1 MFKYLIASL
10 LFLLAFLPPMEGKN
24 PPTNPNGQNNQA
36 RNEERASLREPC
48 QPGTSRATQD
58 INNVRALLLINGD
71 CWWDGENAQYIV
83 PKPVVGEIGVSA
95 IFAGAVWI
103 GGFDDGGSLKLAA
116 KTYGTSPQNN
126 GDTDFWPGPINLDD
140 DLEDNVLCTRWDEHF
155 EVLGADIEVHLRN
168 YQIAV
173 DNDVNYEIDDIPVSI
188 LGWPAKGNAYFE
200 GIYEF
205 ELPDT
210 DAGLA
215 GFFDRDG
222 DDAYEPEEGDYP
234 VIEIRGC
241 EDIQYADQMFFWIYN
256 DDANVHS
263 QSQNSQP
270 MEMEVQVQ
278 SFAYESNDE
287 LNNMTFQRY
296 KLINRGTEPLDSTFF
311 AVWVDADLGCAF
323 DDYVGCDVDRD
334 LAYVYNSDLVDGI
347 DPGSCDCSGTPT
359 YCTEIPLLGIDYF
372 RGPLDEFGEEI
383 GMSSFIYYNN
393 GGATPT
399 PPAGTTD
406 PSQAQEFYNY
416 LSGSWLDGAAY
427 TEGGN
432 GRGGATPIKYVFPGK
447 PNVDSDWTMAQ
458 GEGLPNGDR
467 RTLQASGPFRLV
479 PGATNELIIGAVFV
493 PNVDA
498 HPRVDLTTLLFAD
511 DIAQA
516 AFDNCFEIPNGPDAP
531 DVDWLELDQELVGFF
546 SNDPNTSNNYREQ
559 YEEKDLRGPDDSITY
574 VFEGYELYQ
583 LKSPVSELDDI
594 DNARLVFS
602 TDVKNGIT
610 ELYEWRGVANA
621 PGFEP
626 PFLYER
632 TIKADGDDEG
642 LRKSFKL
649 TVDAFN
655 NQALINNKKYY
666 YRAIAYG
673 YNNYLDF
680 NGVTAVGQ
688 RFQHILG
695 RRNNNTYTVI
705 PRRVVTDK
713 LNSNYGDGPI
723 VTRLDG
729 VGAGGTFLEI
739 SDESREEI
747 LNGTNDG
754 KVVYEP
760 NSSPIDVMVIN
771 PFKIVDGE
779 YELRITDSDGD
790 DELDS
795 WTVTDQ
801 DGNVTNSERSINN
814 LNEQLLGLYGFSV
827 NIFQTDD
834 VGDNIDQSNG
844 TIGFTVDYV
853 DPAGPQWLTA
863 FVDEPAG
870 PFDYIKTESGRQR
883 NAEDPNRSLNDFSDG
898 GLVPFRLTDTN
909 NGLNSDFVI
918 SPYWTSLNPLQRAL
932 LDTLPLLTEL
942 NNVDIVFT
950 SDKDKWSRCVILEAA
965 NEEYY
970 SSALGLGFETE
981 GGASSLDLRQ
991 SPSVGKEAGSDGKPL
1006 PDGDT
1011 DSAGNPRIGMGWFPG
1026 YAVDVESG
1034 ERLNI
1039 FFAENS
1045 VYDCSV
1051 EGIDDL
1057 CDRGSFATPPTGRDM
1072 MFNPTSEQFITGG
1085 ENAVDARNAYAGGQ
1099 HFLYVTNQPY
1109 DRCEAIYDTLNL
1121 VIPGLPTDFT
1131 QFIALNKITWTSIPA
1146 VTRGNEMLSYADGLI
1161 PNDVIVKAR
1170 VENPYA
1176 VKEGMGMNEG
1186 DPTYLLNFEGVTS
1199 SEFSGE
1205 RELDSILSEVRVV
1218 PNPYYGF
1225 SDYEVDKFSNIIKIT
1240 NLPAKATITI
1250 YTLDGRFVRR
1260 YDRDEAGSVPI
1271 GSERL
1276 VDRSQILPTLEWDL
1290 KNFDNIPVSSGIYL
1304 IHVDAPGVGQTVL
1317 KWFGVARQF
1326 DPAGL

>member
-1 MFKYLIASL
+1 MIRYLIASL
-10 LFLLAFLPPMEGKN
+10 LFLLAVLPSVEGKN
-24 PPTNPNGQNNQA
+24 PPKNPNGQNQA

-48 QPGTSRATQD
+48 QPGISRATQD

-71 CWWDGENAQYIV
+71 VWWDGDNAQYIV
-83 PKPVVGEIGVSA
+83 PKPVLGEIGVSA

-103 GGFDDGGSLKLAA
+103 GGFDDGGNLKLAA
-116 KTYGTSPQNN
+116 KTYGASN
-126 GDTDFWPGPINLDD
+126 GDTDFWPGPINLDTL
-140 DLEDNVLCTRWDEHF
+140 LEDDVLCSRWDEHF
-155 EVLGADIEVHLRN
+155 EILGSDIDAHLRN
-168 YQIAV
+168 YQAAIA
-173 DNDVNYEIDDIPVSI
+173 NDVDYEIEDIPTAI
-188 LGWPAKGNAYFE
+188 LGWPARGNAFFE
-200 GIYEF
+200 SINGF

-222 DDAYEPEEGDYP
+222 DETYEPEEGDYP
-234 VIEIRGC
+234 VIEVRGC
-241 EDIQYADQMFFWIYN
+241 PDVQYADQMFFWIYN

-263 QSQNSQP
+263 ESQNSQP
-270 MEMEVQVQ
+270 MRMEVQVQ
-278 SFAYESNDE
+278 SFAYKSNDE

-311 AVWVDADLGCAF
+311 AMWIDADLGCAF
-323 DDYVGCDVDRD
+323 DDYVGCNVERD
-334 LAYVYNSDLVDGI
+334 LAYIYNSDLVDGEVA
-347 DPGSCDCSGTPT
+347 GSCDCSGTPT
-359 YCTEIPLLGIDYF
+359 YCTEVPLLGIDYF

-406 PSQAQEFYNY
+406 PTQAQEFYNY

-427 TEGGN
+427 TEGGS
-432 GRGGATPIKYVFPGK
+432 GRGGSTPVKYVFPGR
-447 PNVDSDWTMAQ
+447 PTVDSEWTMAQ

-467 RTLQASGPFRLV
+467 RTLQASGPFRLT

-493 PNVDA
+493 PDVDA

-516 AFDNCFEIPNGPDAP
+516 AFDNCFEIPDGPDAP
-531 DVDWLELDQELVGFF
+531 DVDWLELDQEFVGFF
-546 SNDPNTSNNYREQ
+546 SNDPITSNNYLEQ

-583 LKSPVSELDDI
+583 LRSPNVDDLEDV
-594 DNARLVFS
+594 DNSRLVFS
-602 TDVKNGIT
+602 TDIKNGVT
-610 ELYEWRGVANA
+610 ELYEWLGIANA

-626 PFLYER
+626 PFLFER
-632 TIKADGDDEG
+632 TVKASGNDEG

-655 NQALINNKKYY
+655 NEALINNKKYY

-680 NGVTAVGQ
+680 NATTGIGQ

-695 RRNNNTYTVI
+695 RRRTTTYTVI

-713 LNSNYGDGPI
+713 LNSNFGDGPI

-729 VGAGGTFLEI
+729 EGAGETFLEV

-747 LNGTNDG
+747 FNNTNDG

-760 NSSPIDVMVIN
+760 NSSPVDVKVIN

-790 DELDS
+790 DQLDS

-801 DGNVTNSERSINN
+801 QGNVTSSERSIND

-827 NIFQTDD
+827 TIVQSDD
-834 VGDNIDQSNG
+834 AGDKVDTSNG
-844 TIGFTVDYV
+844 TIGFSVDYQNA
-853 DPAGPQWLTA
+853 DGPQWLTA
-863 FVDEPAG
+863 FRDEANG
-870 PFDYIKTESGRQR
+870 PFDYVKTEGGRPR
-883 NAEDPNRSLNDFSDG
+883 NVDDPNRSFSNFSDG
-898 GLVPFRLTDTN
+898 ALVPFRLTDSN
-909 NGLNSDFVI
+909 NGLFVDFVI
-918 SPYWTSLNPLQRAL
+918 SPFWKSLNPLQNVLREQL
-932 LDTLPLLTEL
+932 PPLDGL
-942 NNVDIVFT
+942 NNIDIVFT

-965 NEEYY
+965 SEEYY
-970 SSALGLGFETE
+970 LTGTLGLGLETE
-981 GGASSLDLRQ
+981 GGARSLDLRQ
-991 SPSVGKEAGSDGKPL
+991 APSVGKEAGGDGKPL
-1006 PDGDT
+1006 PDNDT
-1011 DSAGNPRIGMGWFPG
+1011 DSAGNPRLGMGWFPG
-1026 YAVDVESG
+1026 YAIDVESG

-1039 FFAENS
+1039 LFAENS
-1045 VYDCSV
+1045 TFDCSV
-1051 EGIDDL
+1051 AGIDEL
-1057 CDRGSFATPPTGRDM
+1057 CDRGAFATPPTGRDM
-1072 MFNPTSEQFITGG
+1072 MFNPTSEQIVAGTDEF
-1085 ENAVDARNAYAGGQ
+1085 DARNAYAGGQ
-1099 HFLYVTNQPY
+1099 HYIYVTNEPY
-1109 DRCEAIYDTLNL
+1109 DRCERIYDILAGAGVSQQGDFAQFEGLNR
-1121 VIPGLPTDFT
+1121 
-1131 QFIALNKITWTSIPA
+1131 ITWTGIPA
-1146 VTRGNEMLSYADGLI
+1146 LTRGTEMLSYADGLI

-1170 VENPYA
+1170 VDNPYA
-1176 VKEGMGMNEG
+1176 VKEGMGTNEG
-1186 DPTYLLNFEGVTS
+1186 DPTYLLNFEGVTA
-1199 SEFSGE
+1199 SEFTEAG
-1205 RELDSILSEVRVV
+1205 ELDSILSLVKVV

-1225 SDYEVDKFSNIIKIT
+1225 SDYEVDKFSNTIRIT
-1240 NLPAKATITI
+1240 NLPAKATVTI

-1260 YDRDEAGSVPI
+1260 YERDEVGLVPV

-1276 VDRSQILPTLEWDL
+1276 VERSQALPILEWDL
-1290 KNFDNIPVSSGIYL
+1290 KNFDNIPVSSGVYL

-1326 DPAGL
+1326 DPTGL